1 MLLKNTPSK
10 KACKFRNLARSS
22 YRGVDRPKHAG
33 VNPGKHKL
41 QKTAVGLE
49 DFRVR
54 DMSKW
59 HFGDNSRIIW
69 LFPPCSEGSHI
80 ASSLIQETSPKH
92 VARIGPLALILGL
105 LLLGLVPKGFA
116 APQAG
121 QLIQEIDITGNRRI
135 PTETVKS
142 RIYSRSGDVYD
153 EAALQRDL
161 RSVWNSG
168 YFEDVRME
176 REQSSKGW
184 IIHIY
189 VREKPTI
196 RTIEYKGLNSVSQSD
211 VLERYKKVK
220 VPLTVDSPYDP
231 TKVIKAKV
239 VLQQLLAEHGRQF
252 ATVNIQVQQVPPASV
267 SVTFNVKE
275 GPKVKVGKIKFVGN
289 KHVKSRT
296 LRTAMKNLKPLGV
309 PRSIFL
315 ENVFART
322 FDASKLEEDAE
333 RVRESLQTYG
343 YFQAVV
349 DDPKIQLRDTSSK
362 FHLPL
367 IQKGQGKVMDITV
380 PIEEGDKYKLKAINF
395 TNNKAIL
402 NKALLRSVFPLKDG
416 DTFNKQLVGKGLDNL
431 RKAYGELGY
440 IDFTPVPTTEID
452 DQKKLITLNIEMEEG
467 KPYFVRRI
475 EFQGNTTTRDRVIRR
490 ELLVQE
496 GQVFNS
502 RMWDISI
509 LRLNQLNY
517 FDALKPEDD
526 TERKLDTKNGT
537 VDLTVKVKEK
547 GKNSIGLTGGVSGL
561 EGSFIGLNYETNNFL
576 GLGETLQVQGNVG
589 SLSRVLLFG
598 FTEPYMFDRPLT
610 MGFTV
615 YSRRFDFNQAR
626 QASINAGQNLNLPQ
640 SVLNQLL
647 NYNQSSTGFTASSS
661 YLLGHSFKRVGLTYT
676 LDNTTI
682 NTFSDASRNLFQTL
696 NFRSISGPDAL
707 KGIVTSSVTP
717 SFGFSTIDSPVRPHR
732 GKSLFISN
740 EIAGL
745 GGNVKFYRP
754 LVAFTEWKPLYHQNT
769 LGIRL
774 QGSFINGFGGSE
786 APPYQRFYMGGES
799 DLRGF
804 DVRTVSPYVFVS
816 TVQNFQLTN
825 PDGSPVPV
833 DPTNPRRGN
842 VTVPLPVNNI
852 TLPGGDT
859 QFIANVEYRIHVI
872 GPITLAPFADFGM
885 DMVTRPS
892 QLKVSS
898 DSLTQLNSTVF
909 GCPAI
914 VNFQCSGGQ
923 PFPFSGDLKP
933 VAGTNY
939 VPRMSTGLELQVL
952 LPIVQQPF
960 RIYYALNP
968 LTLNTIVRSP
978 SPISRSM
985 FPVGSVGDFTFQSAI
1000 SALAPDFRLQEPR
1013 KTFRFTI
1020 STTF

>member
-1 MLLKNTPSK
+1 
-10 KACKFRNLARSS
+10 
-22 YRGVDRPKHAG
+22 
-33 VNPGKHKL
+33 
-41 QKTAVGLE
+41 
-49 DFRVR
+49 
-54 DMSKW
+54 
-59 HFGDNSRIIW
+59 
-69 LFPPCSEGSHI
+69 
-80 ASSLIQETSPKH
+80 
-92 VARIGPLALILGL
+92 LALILGL
-105 LLLGLVPKGFA
+105 FLLGLVPESFA

-121 QLIQEIDITGNRRI
+121 QIVEHIDVNGNRRI

-142 RIYSRSGDVYD
+142 RIYTREGDVYD

-176 REQSSKGW
+176 REQSPKGW
-184 IIHIY
+184 TIHIY

-196 RTIEYKGLNSVSQSD
+196 RTIDYKGLNSVSVSD

-239 VLQQLLAEHGRQF
+239 VLQQLLSEHGRQF
-252 ATVNIQVQQVPPASV
+252 ANINVQVQQVPPASV
-267 SVTFNVKE
+267 AVTFNIKE
-275 GPKVKVGKIKFVGN
+275 GPKIKVGKIRFTGN
-289 KHVKSRT
+289 KHVSSRT
-296 LRTAMKNLKPLGV
+296 LQAAMKNLHPIGIPK
-309 PRSIFL
+309 SIFL
-315 ENVFART
+315 EGVFAKT

-333 RVRESLQTYG
+333 RVREALQVYG
-343 YFQAVV
+343 YFKAVV
-349 DDPKIQLRDTSSK
+349 DDPKTQLRDTTSK
-362 FHLPL
+362 FHVPFV
-367 IQKGQGKVMDITV
+367 QKGQGKVMDITV
-380 PIEEGDKYKLKAINF
+380 PIEEGDKYKLKAIVF

-402 NKALLRSVFPLKDG
+402 NTQLLRQLFPIKDG
-416 DTFNKQLVGKGLDNL
+416 ETFNKQLIGKGLDNL

-452 DQKKLITLNIEMEEG
+452 DEKKLITLNVEVEEG

-502 RMWDISI
+502 RLWDISV

-517 FDALKPEDD
+517 FDPLKPEDD
-526 TERKLDTKNGT
+526 TERKLDTQNGT
-537 VDLTVKVKEK
+537 VDLTVKVREK

-576 GLGETLQVQGNVG
+576 GLGETLQVQANVG

-610 MGFTV
+610 LGFTV
-615 YSRRFDFNQAR
+615 YSRKYDFNQAR
-626 QASINAGQNLNLPQ
+626 QASIAAGQNLNLPQ

-661 YLLGHSFKRVGLTYT
+661 YLLGHSFKRLGLTYS
-676 LDNTTI
+676 LDTTTI
-682 NTFSDASRNLFQTL
+682 TTFSDASRNLFQTL
-696 NFRSISGPDAL
+696 NFRNISGPNAL
-707 KGIVTSSVTP
+707 SGIVTSSVTP

-732 GKSLFISN
+732 GRSFFLSS
-740 EIAGL
+740 EVAGL

-754 LVAFTEWKPLYHQNT
+754 LMAFTQWKPLYHQNT
-769 LGIRL
+769 LGVRFQASYI
-774 QGSFINGFGGSE
+774 SGFGGTE
-786 APPYQRFYMGGES
+786 APPYQRFYMGGEN

-804 DVRTVSPYVFVS
+804 DVRTVSPYVFVN
-816 TVQNFQLTN
+816 TVQNFPLVN
-825 PDGSPVPV
+825 PDGTAVPV

-842 VTVPLPVNNI
+842 VTIPLPVNNI

-859 QFIANVEYRIHVI
+859 QFVSNVEYRVHVV
-872 GPITLAPFADFGM
+872 GPVTLAPFADFGM
-885 DMVTRPS
+885 DFVTRDS
-892 QLKVSS
+892 QLRINS
-898 DSLTQLNSTVF
+898 DSLTQLNSTIY
-909 GCPAI
+909 GCPA
-914 VNFQCSGGQ
+914 VVSFQCTGG
-923 PFPFSGDLKP
+923 FPIAISGDLQP
-933 VAGTNY
+933 VAGTNF

-960 RIYYALNP
+960 RIYYAYNP
-968 LTLNTIVRSP
+968 LTLNTLVTSP
-978 SPISRSM
+978 SPITRSM
-985 FPVGSVGDFTFQSAI
+985 FPPGAAGDFTFQSAL
-1000 SALAPDFRLQEPR
+1000 ATLAPNFRLQEPK

>member
-1 MLLKNTPSK
+1 
-10 KACKFRNLARSS
+10 
-22 YRGVDRPKHAG
+22 
-33 VNPGKHKL
+33 
-41 QKTAVGLE
+41 
-49 DFRVR
+49 
-54 DMSKW
+54 MSKW
-59 HFGDNSRIIW
+59 RCNDNSRIIW

-80 ASSLIQETSPKH
+80 ASRFIEETSPKH
-92 VARIGPLALILGL
+92 GARIGPLALILGL
-105 LLLGLVPKGFA
+105 FLIGMASRSFS

-121 QLIQEIDITGNRRI
+121 QIIESIDVTGNRRI

-142 RIYSRSGDVYD
+142 RIYTRNGDIYD

-176 REQSSKGW
+176 REQSAKGW

-196 RTIEYKGLNSVSQSD
+196 RTIEYHGLNSVSQSD
-211 VLERYKKVK
+211 VLERYKKTK
-220 VPLTVDSPYDP
+220 VPLTVDSPYDA

-252 ATVNIQVQQVPPASV
+252 ANIAVQVQQVPPASV
-267 SVTFNVKE
+267 SVTFNIKE
-275 GPKVKVGKIKFVGN
+275 GPKIKVGKIRFQGN
-289 KHVKSRT
+289 KHVNSRT
-296 LRTAMKNLKPLGV
+296 LRAAMKNLHPLGI
-309 PRSIFL
+309 PNSIFL
-315 ENVFART
+315 EGVFAKT

-333 RVRESLQTYG
+333 RVRDALQQHG
-343 YFQAVV
+343 YFKAVV
-349 DDPKIQLRDTSSK
+349 DDPKIKLRDTSSK
-362 FHLPL
+362 LHLP
-367 IQKGQGKVMDITV
+367 IVQSGKGKVMDITV
-380 PIEEGDKYKLKAINF
+380 PIEEGDKFKLKAITF
-395 TNNKAIL
+395 VNNKAIL
-402 NKALLRSVFPLKDG
+402 NKQLLRGLFPIKDG
-416 DTFNKQLVGKGLDNL
+416 ETFDKHLIGKGLDNL

-440 IDFTPVPTTEID
+440 IDFSSVPTTEVD
-452 DQKKLITLNIEMEEG
+452 DEKKLITLNIEMEEG

-502 RMWDISI
+502 RLWDISI

-517 FDALKPEDD
+517 FDALKAEDD
-526 TERKLDTKNGT
+526 TERKLDPQAGT

-576 GLGETLQVQGNVG
+576 GLGETLQLQANVG

-610 MGFTV
+610 LGFTV
-615 YSRRFDFNQAR
+615 YSRKFDFNQAR
-626 QASINAGQNLNLPQ
+626 QASILAGQNLNLPQ

-647 NYNQSSTGFTASSS
+647 NYNQSSTGLTASTS
-661 YLLGHSFKRVGLTYT
+661 YLLGHTFRRVGLTYS

-696 NFRSISGPDAL
+696 NFRNISGPDAL
-707 KGIVTSSVTP
+707 NGIVTSSLTP
-717 SFGFSTIDSPVRPHR
+717 SFGFSTIDSPIRPHR
-732 GKSLFISN
+732 GKSLFIST
-740 EIAGL
+740 EVAGL
-745 GGNVKFYRP
+745 GGNVRFYRP
-754 LVAFTEWKPLYHQNT
+754 LVAFTQWRPLYQQNT
-769 LGIRL
+769 LGVRF
-774 QGSFINGFGGSE
+774 QASFINGFGGTE
-786 APPYQRFYMGGES
+786 APPYQRFYMGGEN

-804 DVRTVSPYVFVS
+804 DIRTVSPYVFVS
-816 TVQNFQLTN
+816 TVQQFPLTN
-825 PDGSPVPV
+825 PDGSTVPI
-833 DPTNPRRGN
+833 DPSNPRRGN
-842 VTVPLPVNNI
+842 VTVPIPVNNI

-859 QFIANVEYRIHVI
+859 QFVSNVEYRIHIV
-872 GPITLAPFADFGM
+872 GPVTLAPFADMGM
-885 DMVTRPS
+885 DFVTRPS
-892 QLKVSS
+892 QLKISQA
-898 DSLTQLNSTVF
+898 SLTQLNSTIF

-914 VNFQCSGGQ
+914 VNFQCSGG
-923 PFPFSGDLKP
+923 FPINISGNLKP
-933 VAGTNY
+933 VDGTNY

-960 RIYYALNP
+960 RVYYAYNP
-968 LTLNTIVRSP
+968 LTLNTVVHSP
-978 SPISRSM
+978 SPITRNM
-985 FPVGSVGDFTFQSAI
+985 FPPGASGDFTFQSAI
-1000 SALAPDFRLQEPR
+1000 STQAPDFRLQEPR

>member
-1 MLLKNTPSK
+1 
-10 KACKFRNLARSS
+10 
-22 YRGVDRPKHAG
+22 
-33 VNPGKHKL
+33 
-41 QKTAVGLE
+41 
-49 DFRVR
+49 
-54 DMSKW
+54 
-59 HFGDNSRIIW
+59 
-69 LFPPCSEGSHI
+69 
-80 ASSLIQETSPKH
+80 
-92 VARIGPLALILGL
+92 LALILGL
-105 LLLGLVPKGFA
+105 FLCGLVPKSFA

-121 QLIQEIDITGNRRI
+121 QLIEDIDVSGNRRI

-142 RIYSRSGDVYD
+142 RIYTRVGDVYD
-153 EAALQRDL
+153 ETALQRDL

-176 REQSSKGW
+176 REQSPKGW
-184 IIHIY
+184 RIHIY

-196 RTIEYKGLNSVSQSD
+196 RTIDYKGLNSVSVSD

-239 VLQQLLAEHGRQF
+239 VLQQLLSEHGRQF
-252 ATVNIQVQQVPPASV
+252 ATISVQVQQVPPASV

-275 GPKVKVGKIKFVGN
+275 GPKVKVGNIRFTGN
-289 KHVKSRT
+289 KHVSSRT
-296 LRTAMKNLKPLGV
+296 LRTAMKNLHPIGI

-315 ENVFART
+315 EGLFAKT

-333 RVRESLQTYG
+333 RVREALQIYG
-343 YFQAVV
+343 YFKAVV
-349 DDPKIQLRDTSSK
+349 DDPKTQLRDTSSK
-362 FHLPL
+362 FHIPFV
-367 IQKGQGKVMDITV
+367 QKGQGKVMDITV
-380 PIEEGDKYKLKAINF
+380 PIEEGDKYKLKAITF
-395 TNNKAIL
+395 KGNKAIL
-402 NKALLRSVFPLKDG
+402 NTTLLRNIFPIKDG
-416 DTFNKQLVGKGLDNL
+416 ETFNKQLIGKGLDNL

-440 IDFTPVPTTEID
+440 IDFTPVPTTDID
-452 DQKKLITLNIEMEEG
+452 DEKKEITLNVEVEEG

-502 RMWDISI
+502 RLWDISV

-517 FDALKPEDD
+517 FDPLKPEDD
-526 TERKLDTKNGT
+526 TERKLNTQDGT
-537 VDLTVKVKEK
+537 VDLTVKVREK

-576 GLGETLQVQGNVG
+576 GLGETLQVQANVG

-610 MGFTV
+610 LGFTV
-615 YSRRFDFNQAR
+615 YSRRFDFDQAR
-626 QASINAGQNLNLPQ
+626 QASITAGQNLNLPQ

-661 YLLGHSFKRVGLTYT
+661 YLLGHSFKRVGLTYS
-676 LDNTTI
+676 LDTTTI

-696 NFRSISGPDAL
+696 NFRNISGPDAL
-707 KGIVTSSVTP
+707 KGIITSSITP
-717 SFGFSTIDSPVRPHR
+717 SLSFSTIDSPVRPHR
-732 GKSLFISN
+732 GKSLYLST

-754 LVAFTEWKPLYHQNT
+754 LVAFTQWKPLYHQNT
-769 LGIRL
+769 LGVRL
-774 QGSFINGFGGSE
+774 QASFINGFGGSE
-786 APPYQRFYMGGES
+786 APPYQRFYMGGEN

-816 TVQNFQLTN
+816 TVQNFPLTN
-825 PDGSPVPV
+825 PDGSAVPI
-833 DPTNPRRGN
+833 DPSNPRRGN
-842 VTVPLPVNNI
+842 VTIPLPVNNI

-859 QFIANVEYRIHVI
+859 QFVSNVEYRIHVI
-872 GPITLAPFADFGM
+872 GPVTLAPFVDFGM
-885 DMVTRPS
+885 DFVTRDS
-892 QLKVSS
+892 QLKISG
-898 DSLTQLNSTVF
+898 DSLTQLNSTIF

-914 VNFQCSGGQ
+914 VGFQCAGGA
-923 PFPFSGDLKP
+923 PITFNGNLKP
-933 VAGTNY
+933 VEGTNY

-968 LTLNTIVRSP
+968 LTLNTLVHSP
-978 SPISRSM
+978 SPINRSM
-985 FPVGSVGDFTFQSAI
+985 FPLGAAGDFTFQSAI
-1000 SALAPDFRLQEPR
+1000 ATLGPDFRLQEPR

>member
-1 MLLKNTPSK
+1 
-10 KACKFRNLARSS
+10 
-22 YRGVDRPKHAG
+22 
-33 VNPGKHKL
+33 
-41 QKTAVGLE
+41 
-49 DFRVR
+49 
-54 DMSKW
+54 MSKW
-59 HFGDNSRIIW
+59 HFSDNSRIIW
-69 LFPPCSEGSHI
+69 LFPPWSEGSHI
-80 ASSLIQETSPKH
+80 ASSFFEESSPKL

-105 LLLGLVPKGFA
+105 FLLGLVPKSFA

-121 QLIQEIDITGNRRI
+121 QIIEDIDVSGNRRI

-142 RIYSRSGDVYD
+142 RIYTRVGDVYD
-153 EAALQRDL
+153 ETALQRDL

-176 REQSSKGW
+176 REQSPKGW
-184 IIHIY
+184 RIHIY

-196 RTIEYKGLNSVSQSD
+196 RTIDYKGLNSVSVSD

-239 VLQQLLAEHGRQF
+239 VLQQLLSEHGRQF
-252 ATVNIQVQQVPPASV
+252 ATISVQVQQVPPASV

-275 GPKVKVGKIKFVGN
+275 GPKIKVGKIRFTGN

-296 LRTAMKNLKPLGV
+296 LRAAMKNLHPIGI

-315 ENVFART
+315 EGVFAKT

-333 RVRESLQTYG
+333 RVREALQIYG
-343 YFQAVV
+343 YFKAVV
-349 DDPKIQLRDTSSK
+349 DDPKTQLRDTSSK
-362 FHLPL
+362 FHIPF

-380 PIEEGDKYKLKAINF
+380 PIEEGDKYKLKAITF
-395 TNNKAIL
+395 KGNKAIL
-402 NKALLRSVFPLKDG
+402 NTTLLRSVFPIKDG
-416 DTFNKQLVGKGLDNL
+416 DTFNKQLIGKGLDNL

-440 IDFTPVPTTEID
+440 IDFTPVPTTDID
-452 DQKKLITLNIEMEEG
+452 DEKKEITLNVEVEEG

-502 RMWDISI
+502 RLWDISV

-526 TERKLDTKNGT
+526 TERKLNTQDGT

-576 GLGETLQVQGNVG
+576 GLGETLQVQANVG

-610 MGFTV
+610 LGFTV
-615 YSRRFDFNQAR
+615 YSRRFNFDQAR
-626 QASINAGQNLNLPQ
+626 QASITAGQNLNLPQ

-661 YLLGHSFKRVGLTYT
+661 YLLGHSFKRVGLTYS
-676 LDNTTI
+676 LDTTTI

-696 NFRSISGPDAL
+696 NFRNISGPDAL
-707 KGIVTSSVTP
+707 KGIITSSITP
-717 SFGFSTIDSPVRPHR
+717 SLSFSTIDSPIRPHR
-732 GKSLFISN
+732 GKSLYLST

-754 LVAFTEWKPLYHQNT
+754 LVAFTQWKPLYHQNT
-769 LGIRL
+769 LGVRL
-774 QGSFINGFGGSE
+774 QASFINGFGGSE
-786 APPYQRFYMGGES
+786 APPYQRFYMGGEN

-825 PDGSPVPV
+825 PDGSAVPV
-833 DPTNPRRGN
+833 DPSNPRRGN

-859 QFIANVEYRIHVI
+859 QFVSNVEYRIHVI
-872 GPITLAPFADFGM
+872 GPVTLAPFVDFGM
-885 DMVTRPS
+885 DFVTRDS
-892 QLKVSS
+892 QLKISG
-898 DSLTQLNSTVF
+898 DSLTQLNSTIF

-914 VNFQCSGGQ
+914 VGFQCAGGA
-923 PFPFSGDLKP
+923 PITFSGDLKP

-939 VPRMSTGLELQVL
+939 VPRMSTGVELQVL

-968 LTLNTIVRSP
+968 LTLNTTVHSP
-978 SPISRSM
+978 SPITRSM
-985 FPVGSVGDFTFQSAI
+985 FPLGAAGDFTFQSAI
-1000 SALAPDFRLQEPR
+1000 ATLGPDFRLQEPR

>member
-1 MLLKNTPSK
+1 
-10 KACKFRNLARSS
+10 
-22 YRGVDRPKHAG
+22 
-33 VNPGKHKL
+33 
-41 QKTAVGLE
+41 
-49 DFRVR
+49 
-54 DMSKW
+54 
-59 HFGDNSRIIW
+59 
-69 LFPPCSEGSHI
+69 
-80 ASSLIQETSPKH
+80 
-92 VARIGPLALILGL
+92 LALILGFFL
-105 LLLGLVPKGFA
+105 CGLMPGVAHA

-121 QLIQEIDITGNRRI
+121 QIVENIDVVGNRRI

-142 RIYSRSGDVYD
+142 RIYTRAGDVYD
-153 EAALQRDL
+153 EAALERDL

-176 REQSSKGW
+176 REQSAKGW

-196 RTIEYKGLNSVSQSD
+196 RTIDYHGLNAVSQSD
-211 VLERYKKVK
+211 VLERYKKAK

-231 TKVIKAKV
+231 TKIIKAKV

-252 ATVNIQVQQVPPASV
+252 ANITVQVQQVPPASV
-267 SVTFNVKE
+267 SVIFNVKE
-275 GPKVKVGKIKFVGN
+275 GPKVKVGNIKFIGN
-289 KHVKSRT
+289 KHVNSRT
-296 LRTAMKNLKPLGV
+296 LRAAMKNLKPVGI
-309 PRSIFL
+309 PNSIFL
-315 ENVFART
+315 ENLFSRT

-333 RVRESLQTYG
+333 RVRDALQQHG
-343 YFQAVV
+343 YFKAVV
-349 DDPKIQLRDTSSK
+349 DDPKTQLRDTSSK
-362 FHLPL
+362 MHVPFV
-367 IQKGQGKVMDITV
+367 QSGKGKVMDITIPV
-380 PIEEGDKYKLKAINF
+380 EEGDKYKLKSITFKN
-395 TNNKAIL
+395 TKAIK
-402 NKALLRSVFPLKDG
+402 NTALLRTLFPIKDG
-416 DTFNKQLVGKGLDNL
+416 DTFDNHLIGKGLDNL
-431 RKAYGELGY
+431 RKAYGELGF
-440 IDFTPVPTTEID
+440 INFSAVPTTDID
-452 DQKKLITLNIEMEEG
+452 DEKKLITLNIEAEEG
-467 KPYFVRRI
+467 KPFFVRRI

-502 RMWDISI
+502 RLWEISV

-517 FDALKPEDD
+517 FDTLKAEDD
-526 TERKLDTKNGT
+526 TERKLNEQDGT

-576 GLGETLQVQGNVG
+576 GLGETLQVQANVG

-610 MGFTV
+610 LGFTV
-615 YSRRFDFNQAR
+615 YSRKFDFNQAR
-626 QASINAGQNLNLPQ
+626 QAEIIAGQNINLPQ

-661 YLLGHSFKRVGLTYT
+661 YLLGHSFKRVGLTYA

-696 NFRSISGPDAL
+696 NFRSISGPNAL
-707 KGIVTSSVTP
+707 QGIITSSVTP
-717 SFGFSTIDSPVRPHR
+717 SFGFSTIDSPIRPHR
-732 GKSLFISN
+732 GRSLFLST
-740 EIAGL
+740 EVAGL

-754 LVAFTEWKPLYHQNT
+754 LFTFTQWKPLYHQNT
-769 LGIRL
+769 LGIHL
-774 QGSFINGFGGSE
+774 QASFINGFGGTE
-786 APPYQRFYMGGES
+786 APPYQRFYMGGEN

-804 DVRTVSPYVFVS
+804 DIRTVSPYVFVN
-816 TVQNFQLTN
+816 TVQNFPLTN

-859 QFIANVEYRIHVI
+859 SFVSNVEYRIHVV
-872 GPITLAPFADFGM
+872 GPVTLAPFADFGM
-885 DMVTRPS
+885 DFVSLDS
-892 QLKVSS
+892 QLKISN
-898 DSLTQLNSTVF
+898 DSLTQLNSSIF

-914 VNFQCSGGQ
+914 VNFACSGG
-923 PFPFSGDLKP
+923 SGIPISGNLKP

-960 RIYYALNP
+960 RIYYAYNP
-968 LTLNTIVRSP
+968 LTLDTIVHSP
-978 SPISRSM
+978 SPITRSM
-985 FPVGSVGDFTFQSAI
+985 FPAGAAGDFSFQSAI
-1000 SALAPDFRLQEPR
+1000 ATLAPDFRLQEPK
-1013 KTFRFTI
+1013 KTFKFTI

>member
-1 MLLKNTPSK
+1 MK
-10 KACKFRNLARSS
+10 RSR
-22 YRGVDRPKHAG
+22 YRGVNRPKRAG
-33 VNPGKHKL
+33 ILLRIECFVLKVF
-41 QKTAVGLE
+41 TVG
-49 DFRVR
+49 

-59 HFGDNSRIIW
+59 HFGSNSRIIW

-80 ASSLIQETSPKH
+80 APSFIQETSPKH
-92 VARIGPLALILGL
+92 VARIGPLGLILYL
-105 LLLGLVPKGFA
+105 LLLALVPKVFA
-116 APQAG
+116 ASQTG
-121 QLIQEIDITGNRRI
+121 QIVENIDVNGNRRI
-135 PTETVKS
+135 PTETVMS
-142 RIYSRSGDVYD
+142 RIYTRKGDVYD

-176 REQSSKGW
+176 REQSAKGW

-196 RTIEYKGLNSVSQSD
+196 RTIDYHGLNSVSQSD

-220 VPLTVDSPYDP
+220 VGLTVDSPYDP

-252 ATVNIQVQQVPPASV
+252 ANITVQVQQVPPASV
-267 SVTFNVKE
+267 AVTFNVKE
-275 GPKVKVGKIKFVGN
+275 GPKVKVGKITFVGN
-289 KHVKSRT
+289 KHVNSRT
-296 LRTAMKNLKPLGV
+296 LRAAMKNLHPLGI
-309 PRSIFL
+309 PNSIFL
-315 ENVFART
+315 EGVFAKT

-333 RVRESLQTYG
+333 RVRDALQSYG
-343 YFQAVV
+343 YFKAVV
-349 DDPKIQLRDTSSK
+349 DDPKIQLRDVHKT
-362 FHLPL
+362 LRVPL
-367 IQKGQGKVMDITV
+367 IQKANGKAMDITI
-380 PIEEGDKYKLKAINF
+380 PLEEADRYRLKAITF
-395 TNNKAIL
+395 KNNKAI
-402 NKALLRSVFPLKDG
+402 NNAQLLRSIFPIKDG
-416 DTFNKQLVGKGLDNL
+416 EIFDTHQIHKGLDNL
-431 RKAYGELGY
+431 RKAYGELGF
-440 IDFTPVPTTEID
+440 IDFSSVPNTEID
-452 DQKKLITLNIEMEEG
+452 DEKKLITLNVEVEEG
-467 KPYFVRRI
+467 KAYYVRRI

-502 RMWDISI
+502 RLWDISI

-576 GLGETLQVQGNVG
+576 GLGETLQVQANVG

-610 MGFTV
+610 LGFTV

-626 QASINAGQNLNLPQ
+626 QASILAGQNLNLPQ

-661 YLLGHSFKRVGLTYT
+661 YLLGHSFKRVGLTYS

-696 NFRSISGPDAL
+696 NFRNISGPNAL
-707 KGIVTSSVTP
+707 QGIVTSSVTP
-717 SFGFSTIDSPVRPHR
+717 SFGFSTIDSPIRPHKGR
-732 GKSLFISN
+732 SLFISN
-740 EIAGL
+740 EVAGL
-745 GGNVKFYRP
+745 GGNVRFYRP
-754 LVAFTEWKPLYHQNT
+754 LLAFTQWKPLYHQNT
-769 LGIRL
+769 LGVRF
-774 QGSFINGFGGSE
+774 QASFINGFGGTE
-786 APPYQRFYMGGES
+786 APPYQRFYMGGEN

-804 DVRTVSPYVFVS
+804 DVRTVSPYVFVN
-816 TVQNFQLTN
+816 TVQNFPLTN
-825 PDGSPVPV
+825 PDGSGVPV

-859 QFIANVEYRIHVI
+859 QFIGNLEYHIHIV
-872 GPITLAPFADFGM
+872 GPVTLAPFADMGM
-885 DMVTRPS
+885 DFVTRDS
-892 QLKVSS
+892 QLRISS

-914 VNFQCSGGQ
+914 VNFQCAGGSPINISGN
-923 PFPFSGDLKP
+923 LKP

-939 VPRMSTGLELQVL
+939 VPRMSTGLQLSVL

-960 RIYYALNP
+960 RIYYAYNP

-978 SPISRSM
+978 SPIVRSM
-985 FPVGSVGDFTFQSAI
+985 FPAGGVGDFSFQQAI
-1000 SALAPDFRLQEPR
+1000 SIVAPDFRLQEPR

-1020 STTF
+1020 GTTF

>member
-1 MLLKNTPSK
+1 
-10 KACKFRNLARSS
+10 
-22 YRGVDRPKHAG
+22 
-33 VNPGKHKL
+33 
-41 QKTAVGLE
+41 
-49 DFRVR
+49 
-54 DMSKW
+54 MSKW
-59 HFGDNSRIIW
+59 HFGDNSRIIL

-80 ASSLIQETSPKH
+80 APSLIQETSSKH
-92 VARIGPLALILGL
+92 VARIGLLRLILCL
-105 LLLGLVPKGFA
+105 LLLALVPKVFA
-116 APQAG
+116 APQTG
-121 QLIQEIDITGNRRI
+121 QIIEHIEITGNRRI
-135 PTETVKS
+135 PTETVRS
-142 RIYSRSGDVYD
+142 RIYTREGDVYD

-176 REQSSKGW
+176 REQSPKGW
-184 IIHIY
+184 TIHIY

-196 RTIEYKGLNSVSQSD
+196 RTIEYHGLNSVSQSD

-252 ATVNIQVQQVPPASV
+252 ATINIQVQQVPPASV

-296 LRTAMKNLKPLGV
+296 LRSAMKNLKPIGV

-315 ENVFART
+315 ENIFART

-333 RVRESLQTYG
+333 RVREALQTYG

-349 DDPKIQLRDTSSK
+349 EDPKIQLRDTSSK
-362 FHLPL
+362 LHIPL
-367 IQKGQGKVMDITV
+367 IQKGNGKVMDITV

-402 NKALLRSVFPLKDG
+402 NKQLLRSVFPIKDG
-416 DTFNKQLVGKGLDNL
+416 ETFNKQLIGKGLDNL

-452 DQKKLITLNIEMEEG
+452 DQKKMITLNIEMEEG

-502 RMWDISI
+502 RLWDISV

-537 VDLTVKVKEK
+537 VDLTVKVHEK

-576 GLGETLQVQGNVG
+576 GLGETLQVQANVG

-610 MGFTV
+610 LGFTV

-696 NFRSISGPDAL
+696 NFRNISGPDAL
-707 KGIVTSSVTP
+707 KGIVTSSLTP

-732 GKSLFISN
+732 GKSLFISS
-740 EIAGL
+740 EVAGL

-754 LVAFTEWKPLYHQNT
+754 LIAFTQWKPLYHQNT
-769 LGIRL
+769 LGVRI
-774 QGSFINGFGGSE
+774 QGSFINGFAGSE
-786 APPYQRFYMGGES
+786 APPYQRFYMGGEN

-859 QFIANVEYRIHVI
+859 QFVANAEYRVHVV
-872 GPITLAPFADFGM
+872 GPVTLAPFADFGM
-885 DMVTRPS
+885 DFVTLPS

-898 DSLTQLNSTVF
+898 DSLTLLNSTVF

-933 VAGTNY
+933 VEGTNY

-960 RIYYALNP
+960 RIYYAYNP
-968 LTLNTIVRSP
+968 LTLNTIVHSP

-985 FPVGSVGDFTFQSAI
+985 FPVGSVGDFSFQSAI